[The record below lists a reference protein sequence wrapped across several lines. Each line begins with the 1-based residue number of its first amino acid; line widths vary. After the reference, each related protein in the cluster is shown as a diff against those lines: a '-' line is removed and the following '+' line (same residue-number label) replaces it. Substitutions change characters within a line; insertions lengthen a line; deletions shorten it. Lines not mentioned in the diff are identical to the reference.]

1 MSGSDQNTAV
11 AVNLILVTELCFLF
25 IIFPAYKKHIYNVYA
40 YIRNT
45 NKTNT
50 HALATQFKK
59 ENTTKLQKFPGY
71 PFAFH
76 PILISKR

>member
-1 MSGSDQNTAV
+1 MVVTKSTAV

-25 IIFPAYKKHIYNVYA
+25 IVFPAYKKHIYNVYA

-50 HALATQFKK
+50 HTLATQFKK

-71 PFAFH
+71 PFALH
-76 PILISKR
+76 PISISKR